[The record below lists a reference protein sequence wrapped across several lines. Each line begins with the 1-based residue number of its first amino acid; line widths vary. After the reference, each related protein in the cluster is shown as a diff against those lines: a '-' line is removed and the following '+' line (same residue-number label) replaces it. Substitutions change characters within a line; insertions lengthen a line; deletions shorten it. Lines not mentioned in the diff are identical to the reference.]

1 MSADVVAPH
10 ESRLLQQASPSAMG
24 VTVLKNLTLDDLAL
38 DDLAIPPLWCG
49 SSEETISICSLLF
62 LACNVTSSIAY
73 VDAGYHVMS

>member
-10 ESRLLQQASPSAMG
+10 ELRLLQQASPSAMG
-24 VTVLKNLTLDDLAL
+24 VTVLKNLTL

>member
-24 VTVLKNLTLDDLAL
+24 VTVLKNQTL

>member
-1 MSADVVAPH
+1 MSADVIAPH
-10 ESRLLQQASPSAMG
+10 ELRLLQQASPSAMG
-24 VTVLKNLTLDDLAL
+24 VTRPPVLKNLTL

>member
-1 MSADVVAPH
+1 MSADVVASH
-10 ESRLLQQASPSAMG
+10 ELRPLQQASPSAMG
-24 VTVLKNLTLDDLAL
+24 VTRPPVLKNLTL

-73 VDAGYHVMS
+73 VMLDIM